1 MIQLVTEYLAQKKS
15 FSLPGIGTI
24 YIERVPAQSDFVNR
38 QILPPF
44 YHYRFDRHFDLPDR
58 EFFLF
63 LSTRKGVEE
72 QEAIRQYNEWAEQV
86 RESLTSRKTSRLE
99 GIGVL
104 KKEAGGELR
113 FEATSHP
120 RSFDIKVHAERLIR
134 SNASHHMLVG
144 DRETTTVQMNDL
156 LHDDHTVRKRVWW
169 IYVLVI
175 IVLIV
180 IAALMYFFYNRP
192 V

>member
-1 MIQLVTEYLAQKKS
+1 MIQLVAEYLTQKKS

-38 QILPPF
+38 QLLPPF
-44 YHYRFDRHFDLPDR
+44 YHYRFDRHFDSPDR
-58 EFFLF
+58 EFFIF
-63 LSTRKGVEE
+63 LGARKGLEE
-72 QEAIRQYNEWAEQV
+72 QEAIRQYNEWTEQL
-86 RESLTSRKTSRLE
+86 RESLSSRKTSKLE

-113 FEATSHP
+113 FEATNHP

-144 DRETTTVQMNDL
+144 DRETTTVVMNDL
-156 LHDDHTVRKRVWW
+156 LHDEHAVRERAWW

-175 IVLIV
+175 IALVAV
-180 IAALMYFFYNRP
+180 AALVYFFYNRP

>member
-63 LSTRKGVEE
+63 LGARKGIEE
-72 QEAIRQYNEWAEQV
+72 QEAIRQYNEWAEQL
-86 RESLTSRKTSRLE
+86 RESLASRKTSRLE

-113 FEATSHP
+113 FEAISHP

-144 DRETTTVQMNDL
+144 DKETTTVQMNDL
-156 LHDDHTVRKRVWW
+156 LHDDHTVRRRVWW
-169 IYVLVI
+169 IYALVI
-175 IVLIV
+175 IVLIIMAV
-180 IAALMYFFYNRP
+180 LMYFFYYRP

>member
-1 MIQLVTEYLAQKKS
+1 MIQLVAEYLIQKKS

-24 YIERVPAQSDFVNR
+24 YIERVPAQSDFISR
-38 QILPPF
+38 QLLPPF

-58 EFFLF
+58 EFFIF
-63 LSTRKGVEE
+63 LGARKGLVE
-72 QEAIRQYNEWAEQV
+72 QEAIRQYNEWAEQL
-86 RESLTSRKTSRLE
+86 RESLSSRKTSKLE

-113 FEATSHP
+113 FEATNHP
-120 RSFDIKVHAERLIR
+120 KSFDIKVYAERLIR

-144 DRETTTVQMNDL
+144 DRETTSVVMNDL
-156 LHDDHTVRKRVWW
+156 LHDDHTVRKRAWW

-175 IVLIV
+175 IVLLAM
-180 IAALMYFFYNRP
+180 AALVYFFYNRP